1 MKHSAHRLVQPEF
14 SEAVKHEVCLNEEQK
29 YIWNKMI
36 RIEKIKKETSEQKTL
51 LLRKTTIRLN

>member
-14 SEAVKHEVCLNEEQK
+14 NETVKFEAFLNEEQK

-36 RIEKIKKETSEQKTL
+36 RIEKLKKDNNTQKTL